1 MHPAIVLKVIH
12 HNSNGI
18 SGFMRRL
25 ILQLLLEN
33 EKIPVSIK
41 ADETLY
47 KNSVSSQACFPVHP
61 AHKQTHDRALL
72 YLSTNTTLAEIMEQ
86 HISFTVS
93 LKSDSS
99 TSIDKDSGNRNEANR
114 NICTIYLSMAAGVTA
129 KVNEEINFW
138 LC

>member
-1 MHPAIVLKVIH
+1 
-12 HNSNGI
+12 
-18 SGFMRRL
+18 MRRL

-93 LKSDSS
+93 LKPDNS
-99 TSIDKDSGNRNEANR
+99 TATDKDSSCKNETNR

-129 KVNEEINFW
+129 KVSEIFG
-138 LC
+138 LLDIFSTL